1 MPLFPIDCLTD
12 IDKQTINEYLKVNNF
27 NLINLENVLNNW
39 NKNKLTLFKALG
51 KQLKISVP
59 IETKV
64 RNKYLIQKLKDYYS
78 YPASIH
84 YDFDTFV
91 PSDILFMMRQ
101 NPSQVIND
109 YHLTNEFIKDSFL
122 FFLNSDSIPAPS
134 YFTFLRLLDYQDVFN
149 NYYNNTFDE
158 PLKFAQ
164 EGKKDL
170 IIKSGTKIMRAI
182 RKVLEYY
189 NYPNMKLFEKWRDD
203 ISIIRTTT
211 HTTSN
216 LVISIH
222 PIDFMT
228 LSDNNSNWSSCLN
241 WKREGCY
248 SNGTIELLNSNMAVV
263 CYIENPNTEYFIN
276 PESSQYIAPNKMWRA
291 IGYVHKKIILIGKS
305 YPFSDDDMSQ
315 RCLKILEDLVYKNL
329 KWKYS
334 FHNQE
339 YKDSVYFENDNDL
352 HHGSMEEIKYM
363 IDSYD
368 KACFGNH
375 IFLGSN
381 NLYNDVVA
389 DPLNKYYCSRN
400 KVNGNLFLN
409 VSGKCSC
416 LICGEEIDVHGSSKV
431 CPTCQSLYMCGNC
444 RKVDN
449 HYKKMYSLFITTSH
463 RSYLSYAEYAFEHER
478 NTINLCDKCLK
489 DMINKKYL
497 SVFKS
502 GEDVFLAFNK
512 EFQDARKS
520 PLIYYVHREKPYD
533 LNLDIE
539 FTYFQYWYI
548 EHFLFKNYFYN
559 IDKNKLLEM
568 KKVLDNNTELL
579 TFDNIKKY
587 PQLIWAK

>member
-1 MPLFPIDCLTD
+1 LLPLFPIDCLTD
-12 IDKQTINEYLKVNNF
+12 IDKETINEYLKVNGF

-51 KQLKISVP
+51 KQLKISIP
-59 IETKV
+59 IETRV

-78 YPASIH
+78 YPASIY
-84 YDFDTFV
+84 YDFDNFI

-101 NPSQVIND
+101 NPSQVISD

-134 YFTFLRLLDYQDVFN
+134 YFTFLRLLDYKDVFN
-149 NYYNNTFDE
+149 NYYNNILDE
-158 PLKFAQ
+158 SLIFTQ

-170 IIKSGTKIMRAI
+170 IIKNGTKIMRAI

-189 NYPNMKLFEKWRDD
+189 NYSNMRLFEKWRDD

-216 LVISIH
+216 LIISIH
-222 PIDFMT
+222 PIDFIT
-228 LSDNNSNWSSCLN
+228 LSDNNSNWTSCLN
-241 WKREGCY
+241 WEREGCY

-263 CYIENPNTEYFIN
+263 CYIENPNTKYFIN
-276 PESSQYIAPNKMWRA
+276 PKSSQYIAPNKMWRT
-291 IGYVHKKIILIGKS
+291 IGYIHKKIILIGKS

-315 RCLKILEDLVYKNL
+315 RCLKILENLVYKNL
-329 KWKYS
+329 KWRYH

-339 YKDSVYFENDNDL
+339 YKDTVYFENNNDL

-368 KACFGNH
+368 KACLGNH

-381 NLYNDVVA
+381 NLYNDIVA

-416 LICGEEIDVHGSSKV
+416 LICGEVIDEYGSSKI
-431 CPTCQSLYMCGNC
+431 CPKCQELYMCGNC

-449 HYKKMYSLFITTSH
+449 HYKKIYKLSITAPRRNYSYVGDAFINN
-463 RSYLSYAEYAFEHER
+463 RD
-478 NTINLCDKCLK
+478 TITLCNECLE
-489 DMINKKYL
+489 DMIHKKYL
-497 SVFKS
+497 SIFKH
-502 GEDVFLAFNK
+502 DKNVFLAFNK
-512 EFQDARKS
+512 EFPNVIKG
-520 PLIYYVHREKPYD
+520 PLIHYVHHEKLYCV
-533 LNLDIE
+533 NADIE
-539 FTYFQYWYI
+539 LTYFQYWYI
-548 EHFLFKNYFYN
+548 EHFLFKDYFFN
-559 IDKNKLLEM
+559 VNEKQLLEM
-568 KKVLDNNTELL
+568 KKVLDANTELL
-579 TFDNIKKY
+579 TLDNMKKY
-587 PQLIWAK
+587 SQLIWAF

>member
-1 MPLFPIDCLTD
+1 MFPIDCLTD
-12 IDKQTINEYLKVNNF
+12 IDKETINEYLKVNGF

-51 KQLKISVP
+51 KQLKISIP
-59 IETKV
+59 IETRV

-78 YPASIH
+78 YPASIY
-84 YDFDTFV
+84 YDFDNFI

-101 NPSQVIND
+101 NPSQVISD

-134 YFTFLRLLDYQDVFN
+134 YFTFLRLLDYKDVFN
-149 NYYNNTFDE
+149 NYYNNILDE
-158 PLKFAQ
+158 SLIFSQ

-170 IIKSGTKIMRAI
+170 IIKNGTKIMRAI

-189 NYPNMKLFEKWRDD
+189 NYSNMRLFEKWRDD
-203 ISIIRTTT
+203 ISVIRTTT

-216 LVISIH
+216 LIISIH

-241 WKREGCY
+241 WEREGCY

-263 CYIENPNTEYFIN
+263 CYIENPNTKYFIN
-276 PESSQYIAPNKMWRA
+276 PKNSQYIAPNKMWRT
-291 IGYVHKKIILIGKS
+291 IGYIHKKIILIGKS

-315 RCLKILEDLVYKNL
+315 RCLKILENLVYKNL
-329 KWKYS
+329 KWRYY

-339 YKDSVYFENDNDL
+339 YKDTIYFENDNDL

-363 IDSYD
+363 IDNYD
-368 KACFGNH
+368 KACLGNH

-381 NLYNDVVA
+381 NLYNDIVA

-416 LICGEEIDVHGSSKV
+416 LICGEAIDEYGSSKI
-431 CPTCQSLYMCGNC
+431 CPKCQELYMCGNC

-449 HYKKMYSLFITTSH
+449 HYKKMYNLFITAPHRNYSH
-463 RSYLSYAEYAFEHER
+463 TGNAFI
-478 NTINLCDKCLK
+478 NNKDTITLCNECLE
-489 DMINKKYL
+489 DMIHKKYL
-497 SVFKS
+497 SIFKY
-502 GEDVFLAFNK
+502 DKNVFLAFNK
-512 EFQDARKS
+512 EFLDVIKG
-520 PLIYYVHREKPYD
+520 PLIRYVRYEKIYYV
-533 LNLDIE
+533 NSDIE
-539 FTYFQYWYI
+539 LTYFQCWYI
-548 EHFLFKNYFYN
+548 EHFLFKDYFFN
-559 IDKNKLLEM
+559 VTEKQLLEM
-568 KKVLDNNTELL
+568 KKVLDANTELL
-579 TFDNIKKY
+579 TLDNMKKY
-587 PQLIWAK
+587 PQLIWAF